1 MKDTIYPEIE
11 KYVHCSLII
20 IAERLSLE
28 GPMKEAAATRGL
40 STAIAGE
47 TTVVEAIISD
57 VPVGHHRV
65 SFLPA
70 GPIPSRPGELWASDR
85 ASDLLDELGESFDYV
100 VVDTP
105 PLEQYNDGALVAALS
120 DGALLLARIRRT
132 TSAKLRRAVQTLHAA
147 NAILIGTVATF
158 EPGSRRRLNS
168 GPAPSKAAPPKSA
181 AAGEGEEPTE
191 GLVGTSQPAASRHGS
206 D

>member
-1 MKDTIYPEIE
+1 
-11 KYVHCSLII
+11 
-20 IAERLSLE
+20 
-28 GPMKEAAATRGL
+28 MKEAAATRGL
-40 STAIAGE
+40 STTIAGE
-47 TTVVEAIISD
+47 TTVVDAIISD

-65 SFLPA
+65 SFLPT

-85 ASDLLDELGESFDYV
+85 ATDLLDELGDSFDYV

-132 TSAKLRRAVQTLHAA
+132 TSAKLRRGVQTLYAA

-158 EPGSRRRLNS
+158 EPGQRRRLNT
-168 GPAPSKAAPPKSA
+168 GNPAPSKAAASKSP
-181 AAGEGEEPTE
+181 AAGEGDAPTE
-191 GLVGTSQPAASRHGS
+191 GLVGTSKSAAPGHGS